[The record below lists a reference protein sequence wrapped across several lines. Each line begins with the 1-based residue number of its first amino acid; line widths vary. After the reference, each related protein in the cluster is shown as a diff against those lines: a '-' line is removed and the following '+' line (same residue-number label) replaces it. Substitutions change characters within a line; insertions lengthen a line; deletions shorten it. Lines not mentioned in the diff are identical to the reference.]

1 MSKPLALEWLKVA
14 GYRCI
19 GRPGVVI
26 EDLQQV
32 NIIVGANGVGKSS
45 LIEAIKLGLTGT
57 IRRRGIE
64 VSFADLICR
73 EDEPGL
79 STEVVVGFGEN
90 LSSRFVFRDAGSFAD
105 ASEAARAWTHRT
117 LAAND
122 KHDERAVADLLRL
135 CHFLP
140 QGWGER
146 LPDLEP
152 LKVADSL
159 RRSMGYETLSKDLES
174 LELGKRFGKQ
184 LDLHV
189 KMLASSLEEARSL
202 NESWHELVAE
212 LIEAEAARQRAAAGS
227 AQGAELL
234 EAGAQVLG
242 GAASGLSVPE
252 LAAQIEAHLAQ
263 AKETLRIN
271 QARLEGARDLWA
283 KWPNQRRLVNEAAN
297 KAQLEAEVVSRL
309 QTTHH
314 QRVLE
319 KQAAEARWAQAAL
332 PRAERRRQVAEQARA
347 AAERS
352 LREAVVGA
360 LDRLATVVPKLW
372 ETIGQGPELDTRRE
386 QLESS
391 WTQTQAQLDEA
402 SRTVEGL
409 EVQLAA
415 KRKGA
420 NDVIRA
426 LQAISSQLTDGHPE
440 PDAQVP
446 CPVCASRF
454 SHQSLVERLK
464 QSIEDLSSA
473 SYLELVNRREQAGQ
487 VRRILE
493 EKQTHIERERKEV
506 AEGQARVERART
518 QLAEEEATAQRELKV
533 DPSKGAS
540 FVEAILARRDEVAR
554 GLQPGWLPGT
564 DIKGAKAAFKLAND
578 ELASADNEIKTLREQ
593 ASSAGGEALI
603 EEEAASRL
611 EQAAT
616 EEERI
621 RAELS
626 AARAVHQEAM
636 VALDGHRTSLLR
648 IEGDW
653 SLGGEAPNE
662 EALKGLERSTL
673 AVRARVDQLT
683 PLAAGFAARLVL
695 AEHEG
700 RVDRAQ
706 KAIQSFLV
714 ANSLT
719 LEGSANQVSAFSE
732 VLRGRVEAAQNRLTQ
747 AEQQKKEVFDLRNGL
762 KANLRQIQDSLML
775 PHLSEPSERFRRA
788 MAPGLS
794 WRSGLKR
801 SGKGIAPEVT
811 YGDRDDQASSIATM
825 LSEGEQTLVA
835 LADLF
840 AMHCV
845 LGHWSRW
852 PGLVLDDP
860 FQSSDV
866 VRISALLD
874 VLRGMALERGT
885 QVILTTHSHEIADW
899 CRRRM
904 KNGGVPTQVFS
915 LHRTA
920 SGLEARVSRA

>member
-19 GRPGVVI
+19 GQPLVV

-32 NIIVGANGVGKSS
+32 NILVGANGVGKSS
-45 LIEAIKLGLTGT
+45 LIEAIKLGLTGS

-64 VSFADLICR
+64 VGFADLICR
-73 EDEPGL
+73 DGEPG
-79 STEVVVGFGEN
+79 SSIEIAVGFGQN
-90 LSSRFVFRDAGSFAD
+90 LFSEFVCRDPESFSG
-105 ASEAARAWTHRT
+105 ASEAARAWTHKT

-122 KHDERAVADLLRL
+122 KHDARAVADLLRL

-152 LKVADSL
+152 LRVADSL

-174 LELGKRFGKQ
+174 LEGSRRFGKQ
-184 LDLHV
+184 LELHV
-189 KMLASSLEEARSL
+189 RKLASSLEEARLL
-202 NESWHELVAE
+202 NDSWHEHLTELSDAEAARQQVAGGSAQSAE
-212 LIEAEAARQRAAAGS
+212 LIEAA
-227 AQGAELL
+227 
-234 EAGAQVLG
+234 AQVLG
-242 GAASGLSVPE
+242 GAASGLAVPE

-263 AKETLRIN
+263 AKETLWIS
-271 QARLEGARDLWA
+271 QAQLEGARDIWA
-283 KWPNQRRLVNEAAN
+283 KWPSQRRLVNAAESEVRSTGEA
-297 KAQLEAEVVSRL
+297 VSSL
-309 QTTHH
+309 QIAYN
-314 QRVLE
+314 QRVQE
-319 KQAAEARWAQAAL
+319 KQTAKARWAQAAL
-332 PRAERRRQVAEQARA
+332 PRAKRRYHLAEQART

-352 LREAVVGA
+352 YRAAVVGA
-360 LDRLATVVPKLW
+360 LDRLANLVPKLL
-372 ETIGQGPELDTRRE
+372 ETIGQGPELQARRE
-386 QLESS
+386 QLEPSRV
-391 WTQTQAQLDEA
+391 QTKAQLDEA
-402 SRTVEGL
+402 SRTVEVLKG
-409 EVQLAA
+409 QLAA
-415 KRKGA
+415 KKSSA
-420 NDVIRA
+420 NKVVQA
-426 LQAISSQLTDGHPE
+426 LQTISSQLTDGHPE
-440 PDAQVP
+440 PEAQVP
-446 CPVCASRF
+446 CPVCASPF

-473 SYLELVNRREQAGQ
+473 AYLDLVNRHEQAVQLRQ
-487 VRRILE
+487 VLE
-493 EKQTHIERERKEV
+493 EKQTHLEREHKEG
-506 AEGQARVERART
+506 AEGLARVERART

-719 LEGSANQVSAFSE
+719 LEGSANQVSAVSE